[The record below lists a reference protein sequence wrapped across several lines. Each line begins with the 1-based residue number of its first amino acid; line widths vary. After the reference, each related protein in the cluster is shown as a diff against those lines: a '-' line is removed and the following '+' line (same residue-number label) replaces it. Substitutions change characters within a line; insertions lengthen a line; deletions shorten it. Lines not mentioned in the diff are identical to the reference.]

1 MSYEFKGNN
10 DYSQEVLADVSRD
23 LSKVIKIL
31 SDIDHN
37 FAFVE
42 GCELEYE
49 VVKKCYDLLC
59 ITRDN
64 LYINSRQGG
73 SQ

>member
-10 DYSQEVLADVSRD
+10 DYSREVVADVSRD
-23 LSKVIKIL
+23 LTKAIRIL

-42 GCELEYE
+42 GCELEYDV
-49 VVKKCYDLLC
+49 VVKCRELLS
-59 ITRDN
+59 TARDN
-64 LYINSRQGG
+64 LYISSRKD
-73 SQ
+73 